1 MLPSNPKT
9 QSPARWNRRGARS
22 GFTLVEI
29 ILAIGLATAL
39 LLIAMTFYHQAA
51 DIRGQILRESERLST
66 MRLVLDHLAGD
77 LRAAQRQTK
86 IGNEFTGDS
95 TSLRFVKQALVMLPA
110 NAAPGTT
117 EPTDLVQISILTLIG
132 TNGTN
137 VTITG
142 LDRIEQPLDLVAF
155 SSNLI
160 TNSVDISPYP
170 PESANKRT
178 EPFADMV
185 RFVRFRYWDGS
196 TWLAGWTNSTPPNGV
211 EIVLATDKQPEEAGP
226 EDYPVDAFRR
236 VVFLPGGQLSP
247 AQNAGITIND
257 SSL

>member
-1 MLPSNPKT
+1 ME
-9 QSPARWNRRGARS
+9 QARS
-22 GFTLVEI
+22 KVRVYVGRNNSRHRTGHGAPAHRDDVL
-29 ILAIGLATAL
+29 
-39 LLIAMTFYHQAA
+39 YQAA
-51 DIRGQILRESERLST
+51 DMRGQILRESERLST

-77 LRAAQRQTK
+77 LRAAQHQTK

-95 TSLRFVKQALVMLPA
+95 TSLRFVKQALVMLPP

-137 VTITG
+137 VAITG
-142 LDRIEQPLDLVAF
+142 LDRIEQPVDPLAF
-155 SSNLI
+155 PSELS
-160 TNSVDISPYP
+160 TNSVDISLYP
-170 PESANKRT
+170 PDPATKKT
-178 EPFADMV
+178 EPFAEMV

-196 TWLAGWTNSTPPNGV
+196 AWQAGWTNSTPPTGV
-211 EIVLATDKQPEEAGP
+211 EIVLATDRQPEDAGP

-247 AQNAGITIND
+247 VQNTGITIND